1 MFFPEHDFSAVQILS
16 AEGSA
21 AFTALLFPKDS

>member
-1 MFFPEHDFSAVQILS
+1 MLFPEHDFSAVQIFS

-21 AFTALLFPKDS
+21 AFTALPFPKD

>member
-1 MFFPEHDFSAVQILS
+1 MSFPEHDFPAVQILS

-21 AFTALLFPKDS
+21 AYTALLFPED